1 MKEDRQMMETE
12 ERLAG
17 MAVPVTVSDD
27 FSQYA
32 EELSRARRIAA
43 GDKALFRE
51 LYDHNVSPLYGLA
64 LRLMGNAAEAEDIV
78 QEAFVRAY
86 QKMNLFAGRSS
97 LSSWLYR
104 ICLNVGLEHLRRR
117 KGNFEDLNDAN
128 CGTVEPD
135 QKSLVLK
142 RKLEAAIRKLPDGC
156 RAIFVLHDIE
166 GFNHKEIADRLNLA
180 EGTSKSQLFK
190 ARAMMRRLLL
200 DGRR

>member
-166 GFNHKEIADRLNLA
+166 GFNHREIADRLNLA

>member
-1 MKEDRQMMETE
+1 MMESE
-12 ERLAG
+12 EVIAG
-17 MAVPVTVSDD
+17 VEMSAAVAGNYDQ
-27 FSQYA
+27 FSA
-32 EELSRARRIAA
+32 ELSLARRIAS
-43 GDKALFRE
+43 GDKLLFRE
-51 LYDHNVSPLYGLA
+51 IYDRNVSPLYGLA
-64 LRLMGNAAEAEDIV
+64 LRLMGDAAEAEDIV

-86 QKMNLFAGRSS
+86 QKMHLFAGRST

-117 KGNFEDLNDAN
+117 KGSYEDLNDTN

-142 RKLEAAIRKLPDGC
+142 RKLEAAIKQLPDGC

-166 GFNHKEIADRLNLA
+166 GFNHKEIAERLNLA

-190 ARAMMRRLLL
+190 ARAILRRLLI
-200 DGRR
+200 DGRK

>member
-17 MAVPVTVSDD
+17 IAVPVTVSDD

-166 GFNHKEIADRLNLA
+166 GYNHREIADRLNLA

>member
-17 MAVPVTVSDD
+17 IAVPVTVSDD

-166 GFNHKEIADRLNLA
+166 GFNHREIADRLNLA

>member
-1 MKEDRQMMETE
+1 MNKDRPMMETE
-12 ERLAG
+12 ETLASID
-17 MAVPVTVSDD
+17 MSATVADG
-27 FSQYA
+27 FGQYA
-32 EELSRARRIAA
+32 KELSQAQRIAG
-43 GDKALFRE
+43 GDKTQFKE

-64 LRLMGNAAEAEDIV
+64 LRLMGDATEAEDIV

-86 QKMNLFAGRSS
+86 QKMYLFAGRST

-142 RKLEAAIRKLPDGC
+142 RKLEAAIKKLPDGC